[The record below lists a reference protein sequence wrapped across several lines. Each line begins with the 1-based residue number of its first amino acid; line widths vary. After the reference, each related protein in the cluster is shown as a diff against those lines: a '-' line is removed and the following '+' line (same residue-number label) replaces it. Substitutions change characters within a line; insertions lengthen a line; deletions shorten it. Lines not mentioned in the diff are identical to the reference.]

1 MQLGLPRLRDLTF
14 EPCILVPTYD
24 NPDTIRRVVEEACR
38 HLAAVIVVDDGSAAP
53 GREAAAALA
62 AAKLAHVHRRE
73 ENGGKGAAVKAGF
86 RVARTLGYTHALQVD
101 ADGQHRLDDIPRFL
115 DAARAQP
122 EALILGAPAF
132 DRSAPR
138 GRIIGRQI
146 TRFWTNVETGG
157 RVIQDPMCGFRVYPL
172 DAAIA
177 AGASGDAMDF
187 DPEIAVRMFWRG
199 TPVVNLSTK
208 VRYVSRQEGGVSH
221 FRFFRD
227 NVLIS
232 WMHTR
237 LFFGALFRLWR
248 FPKAAP

>member
-1 MQLGLPRLRDLTF
+1 MTF

-24 NPDTIRRVVEEACR
+24 NPATIRRVVEEARR
-38 HLAAVIVVDDGSAAP
+38 HLPAVIVVDDGSGPA
-53 GREAAAALA
+53 GRDAAAELVV
-62 AAKLAHVHRRE
+62 AKLAHVHRRD
-73 ENGGKGAAVKAGF
+73 ENGGKGAAVKDGF
-86 RVARTLGYTHALQVD
+86 RVARTLGYTHALQID

-115 DAARAQP
+115 EAARVRP

-132 DRSAPR
+132 DESAPR

-172 DAAIA
+172 EAAIA

-187 DPEIAVRMFWRG
+187 DPEIAVRMVWRG
-199 TPVVNLSTK
+199 TPVVNLSTQ
-208 VRYVSRQEGGVSH
+208 VRYVSKADGGVSH
-221 FRFFRD
+221 FRLFRD

-248 FPKAAP
+248 FPKVAP